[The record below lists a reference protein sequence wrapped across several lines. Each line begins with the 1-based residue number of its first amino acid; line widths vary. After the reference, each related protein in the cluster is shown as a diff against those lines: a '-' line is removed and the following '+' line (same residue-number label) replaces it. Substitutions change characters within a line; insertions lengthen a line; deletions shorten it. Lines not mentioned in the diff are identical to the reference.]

1 MKIKIIA
8 VGSIKEDYWRV
19 ALEEYTNRLSLYTK
33 VEICEVK
40 DEPAPP
46 HISKVLQ
53 EKVKLKEGTKI
64 LNKIKSKNL
73 VVAVD
78 LNGPQ
83 RDSETFA
90 KYLDSLF
97 VRGNSEIVFVIGGS
111 LGLSPE
117 VQSRADEVVTLS
129 KMTFTH
135 QMTRV
140 ILLEQIYRAFKIN
153 RNETYHK

>member
-8 VGSIKEDYWRV
+8 VGNIKEDYWRV
-19 ALEEYTNRLSLYTK
+19 ALLEYTNRLSIYTK
-33 VEICEVK
+33 VEIIEVK

-46 HISKVLQ
+46 QMSKILQ

-64 LNKIKSKNL
+64 LNKIKDKDL

-78 LNGPQ
+78 LNGPE

-90 KYLDSLF
+90 KYLDGLF

-117 VQSRADEVVTLS
+117 VQARADEVVTLS
-129 KMTFTH
+129 KLTFTH

-153 RNETYHK
+153 RNE

>member
-46 HISKVLQ
+46 HMSKVLQ

-64 LNKIKSKNL
+64 LNKIKSKDL

>member
-8 VGSIKEDYWRV
+8 VGSIKEEYWRV
-19 ALEEYTNRLSLYTK
+19 ALEEYKNRLSLYTK
-33 VEICEVK
+33 IEIIEVK

-46 HISKVLQ
+46 QMSKALQ

-64 LNKIKSKNL
+64 LHKIKDKDL

-90 KYLDSLF
+90 KFVDSLF
-97 VRGNSEIVFVIGGS
+97 VRGNSEIIFVIGGS

-117 VQSRADEVVTLS
+117 VQKRANEVVTLS
-129 KMTFTH
+129 KLTFTH

-140 ILLEQIYRAFKIN
+140 IVLEQIYRAFKIN

>member
-8 VGSIKEDYWRV
+8 VGNIKEDYWRV
-19 ALEEYTNRLSLYTK
+19 ALLEYTNRLSIYTK
-33 VEICEVK
+33 VEIIEVK

-46 HISKVLQ
+46 QMSKILQ

-64 LNKIKSKNL
+64 LNKIKDKDL

-78 LNGPQ
+78 LNGPE

-90 KYLDSLF
+90 KYLDGLF

-117 VQSRADEVVTLS
+117 VQARADEVVTLS
-129 KMTFTH
+129 KLTFTH

-140 ILLEQIYRAFKIN
+140 ILLEQIYRAIKIN

>member
-19 ALEEYTNRLSLYTK
+19 ALEEYTNRLSLYAK

-46 HISKVLQ
+46 HMSKVLQ

-64 LNKIKSKNL
+64 LNKIKSKDL

-90 KYLDSLF
+90 KYLDSFF

>member
-19 ALEEYTNRLSLYTK
+19 ALEEYTNRLSLYAK

-40 DEPAPP
+40 DESAPP
-46 HISKVLQ
+46 HMSKVLQ

-64 LNKIKSKNL
+64 LNKIKSKDL

-111 LGLSPE
+111 L
-117 VQSRADEVVTLS
+117 
-129 KMTFTH
+129 
-135 QMTRV
+135 
-140 ILLEQIYRAFKIN
+140 
-153 RNETYHK
+153 

>member
-8 VGSIKEDYWRV
+8 VGSIKEEYWRV
-19 ALEEYTNRLSLYTK
+19 ALEEYKNRLSLYTK
-33 VEICEVK
+33 IEIIEVK

-46 HISKVLQ
+46 QMSKALQ

-64 LNKIKSKNL
+64 LHKIKDKDL

-90 KYLDSLF
+90 KFIDSLF

-117 VQSRADEVVTLS
+117 VQKRANEVVTLS
-129 KMTFTH
+129 KLTFTH

-140 ILLEQIYRAFKIN
+140 IVCEQIYRAFKIN

>member
-8 VGSIKEDYWRV
+8 VGSIKEEYWRV
-19 ALEEYTNRLSLYTK
+19 ALEEYKNRLSLYTK
-33 VEICEVK
+33 IEIIEVK

-46 HISKVLQ
+46 QMSKALQ

-64 LNKIKSKNL
+64 LHKIKDKDL

-90 KYLDSLF
+90 KFVDSLF
-97 VRGNSEIVFVIGGS
+97 VRGNSEIIFVIGGS

-117 VQSRADEVVTLS
+117 VQKRANEVVTLS
-129 KMTFTH
+129 KLTFTH

-140 ILLEQIYRAFKIN
+140 IILEQIYRAFKIN

>member
-64 LNKIKSKNL
+64 LNKIKSKDL

>member
-8 VGSIKEDYWRV
+8 VGNIKEDYWRV
-19 ALEEYTNRLSLYTK
+19 ALEEYQNRLSLYTK
-33 VEICEVK
+33 IEIIEIK
-40 DEPAPP
+40 DEPAPA
-46 HISKVLQ
+46 HLSKILQ

-64 LNKIKSKNL
+64 LSKIKDKDL

-78 LNGPQ
+78 LDGPQ
-83 RDSETFA
+83 RMSETFA
-90 KYLDSLF
+90 KFLNSLF
-97 VRGNSEIVFVIGGS
+97 ERGNSEIVFVIGGS

-117 VQSRADEVVTLS
+117 IKARADEVLTLS
-129 KMTFTH
+129 KLTFTH

-140 ILLEQIYRAFKIN
+140 ILLEQIYRGFKIN

>member
-1 MKIKIIA
+1 VKIKIIA

-46 HISKVLQ
+46 HMSKVLQ

-64 LNKIKSKNL
+64 LNKIKSKDL

>member
-46 HISKVLQ
+46 HMSKVLQ

-64 LNKIKSKNL
+64 LNRIKSKDL

>member
-8 VGSIKEDYWRV
+8 VGNIKEDYWRV
-19 ALEEYTNRLSLYTK
+19 ALEEYKNRLSLYTK
-33 VEICEVK
+33 IEIIEVK
-40 DEPAPP
+40 DEPAPANM
-46 HISKVLQ
+46 SKVLQ

-64 LNKIKSKNL
+64 LHKIKDKDL

-90 KYLDSLF
+90 KYIDSLF

-111 LGLSPE
+111 HGLSPE
-117 VQSRADEVVTLS
+117 VQARANEVVTLS
-129 KMTFTH
+129 KLTFTH

>member
-33 VEICEVK
+33 IEICEVK

-46 HISKVLQ
+46 HMSKVLQ

-64 LNKIKSKNL
+64 LNRIKSKDL

>member
-8 VGSIKEDYWRV
+8 VGSIKEEYWRV
-19 ALEEYTNRLSLYTK
+19 ALEEYKNRLSLYTK
-33 VEICEVK
+33 IEIIEVK

-46 HISKVLQ
+46 QMSKALQ

-64 LNKIKSKNL
+64 LHKIKDKDL

-90 KYLDSLF
+90 KFIDSLF

-117 VQSRADEVVTLS
+117 VQKRANEVVTLS
-129 KMTFTH
+129 KLTFTH

-140 ILLEQIYRAFKIN
+140 IVLEQIYRAFKIN

>member
-8 VGSIKEDYWRV
+8 VGSIKEEYWRV
-19 ALEEYTNRLSLYTK
+19 ALEEYKNRLSLYTK
-33 VEICEVK
+33 IEIIEVK

-46 HISKVLQ
+46 QMSKTLQ

-64 LNKIKSKNL
+64 LHKIKDKDL

-90 KYLDSLF
+90 KFIDSLF

-117 VQSRADEVVTLS
+117 VQKRANEVVTLS
-129 KMTFTH
+129 KLTFTH

-140 ILLEQIYRAFKIN
+140 IVLEQIYRAFKIN

>member
-8 VGSIKEDYWRV
+8 VGNIKEDYWRV
-19 ALEEYTNRLSLYTK
+19 ALLEYTNRLSIYTK
-33 VEICEVK
+33 IEIIEVK

-46 HISKVLQ
+46 QMSKILQ

-64 LNKIKSKNL
+64 LNRIKDKDL

-78 LNGPQ
+78 LNGPE

-90 KYLDSLF
+90 KYLDGLF

-117 VQSRADEVVTLS
+117 VQARADEVVTLS
-129 KMTFTH
+129 KLTFTH

-140 ILLEQIYRAFKIN
+140 ILLEQIYRAIKIN

>member
-1 MKIKIIA
+1 MPKGERKSKSFYIDSNIA
-8 VGSIKEDYWRV
+8 LDYITAR
-19 ALEEYTNRLSLYTK
+19 NRETIL
-33 VEICEVK
+33 V
-40 DEPAPP
+40 
-46 HISKVLQ
+46 
-53 EKVKLKEGTKI
+53 
-64 LNKIKSKNL
+64 LNKIKDKDL

-78 LNGPQ
+78 LNGPE

-90 KYLDSLF
+90 KYLDGLF

-117 VQSRADEVVTLS
+117 VQARADEVVTLS
-129 KMTFTH
+129 KLTFTH

-140 ILLEQIYRAFKIN
+140 ILLEQIYRAIKIN

>member
-46 HISKVLQ
+46 HMSKVLQ

-64 LNKIKSKNL
+64 LNKIKSKDL
-73 VVAVD
+73 VVAID

>member
-19 ALEEYTNRLSLYTK
+19 ALEEYTNRLSLYAK

-46 HISKVLQ
+46 QMSKVLQ

>member
-8 VGSIKEDYWRV
+8 VGNIKEDYWRV
-19 ALEEYTNRLSLYTK
+19 ALLEYTNRLSIYTK
-33 VEICEVK
+33 IEIIEVK

-46 HISKVLQ
+46 QMSKILQ

-64 LNKIKSKNL
+64 LNKIKDKDL

-78 LNGPQ
+78 LNGPE

-90 KYLDSLF
+90 KYLDGLF

-117 VQSRADEVVTLS
+117 VQARADEVVTLS
-129 KMTFTH
+129 KLTFTH

-140 ILLEQIYRAFKIN
+140 ILLEQIYRAIKIN

>member
-8 VGSIKEDYWRV
+8 VGSIKEEYWRV
-19 ALEEYTNRLSLYTK
+19 ALEEYKNRLSLYTK
-33 VEICEVK
+33 IEIIEVK

-46 HISKVLQ
+46 QMSKALQ

-64 LNKIKSKNL
+64 LRKIKDKDL

-90 KYLDSLF
+90 KFVDSLF
-97 VRGNSEIVFVIGGS
+97 VRGNSEIIFVIGGS

-117 VQSRADEVVTLS
+117 VQKRANEVVTLS
-129 KMTFTH
+129 KLTFTH

-140 ILLEQIYRAFKIN
+140 IILEQIYRAFKIN

>member
-46 HISKVLQ
+46 HMSKVLQ

-64 LNKIKSKNL
+64 LNKIKSKDL

-153 RNETYHK
+153 RN

>member
-46 HISKVLQ
+46 HMSKVLQ

-64 LNKIKSKNL
+64 LNRIKSKDL

-78 LNGPQ
+78 LIGPQ
-83 RDSETFA
+83 
-90 KYLDSLF
+90 
-97 VRGNSEIVFVIGGS
+97 
-111 LGLSPE
+111 
-117 VQSRADEVVTLS
+117 
-129 KMTFTH
+129 
-135 QMTRV
+135 
-140 ILLEQIYRAFKIN
+140 
-153 RNETYHK
+153 

>member
-1 MKIKIIA
+1 MKVKIIA

-33 VEICEVK
+33 VEIIEVK
-40 DEPAPP
+40 DEAAPP
-46 HISKVLQ
+46 QMSKTLQ
-53 EKVKLKEGTKI
+53 EKVKLKEGTK
-64 LNKIKSKNL
+64 LLKKIKDKDL
-73 VVAVD
+73 VVALD

-90 KYLDSLF
+90 KYIDSLF
-97 VRGNSEIVFVIGGS
+97 QRGNSEIVFVIGGS
-111 LGLSPE
+111 LGLSSE
-117 VQSRADEVVTLS
+117 VKARANEVVTLS
-129 KMTFTH
+129 KLTFTH

-153 RNETYHK
+153 RNEVYHK

>member
-8 VGSIKEDYWRV
+8 VGSIKEEYWRV
-19 ALEEYTNRLSLYTK
+19 ALEEYKNRLSLYTK
-33 VEICEVK
+33 IEIIEVK
-40 DEPAPP
+40 DEPAPSQM
-46 HISKVLQ
+46 SKTLQ

-64 LNKIKSKNL
+64 LHKIKDKDL

-90 KYLDSLF
+90 KFIDSLF

-117 VQSRADEVVTLS
+117 VQKRANEVVTLS
-129 KMTFTH
+129 KLTFTH

-140 ILLEQIYRAFKIN
+140 IVLEQIYRAFKIN

>member
-46 HISKVLQ
+46 HMSKVLK

>member
-64 LNKIKSKNL
+64 LNRIKSKDL

>member
-1 MKIKIIA
+1 VKIKIIA

-46 HISKVLQ
+46 HMSKVLQ

-64 LNKIKSKNL
+64 LNRIKSKDL

>member
-46 HISKVLQ
+46 HMSKVLQ

-97 VRGNSEIVFVIGGS
+97 IRGNSEIVFVIGGS

-117 VQSRADEVVTLS
+117 VQSRADEVVTMS

>member
-8 VGSIKEDYWRV
+8 VGNIKEDYWRV
-19 ALEEYTNRLSLYTK
+19 ALLEYTNRLSIYTK
-33 VEICEVK
+33 VEIIEVK

-46 HISKVLQ
+46 QMSKILQ

-64 LNKIKSKNL
+64 LNRIKDKDL

-78 LNGPQ
+78 LNGPE

-90 KYLDSLF
+90 KYLDGLF

-117 VQSRADEVVTLS
+117 VQARADEVVTLS
-129 KMTFTH
+129 KLTFTH

-140 ILLEQIYRAFKIN
+140 ILLEQIYRAIKIN

>member
-1 MKIKIIA
+1 M
-8 VGSIKEDYWRV
+8 
-19 ALEEYTNRLSLYTK
+19 
-33 VEICEVK
+33 
-40 DEPAPP
+40 
-46 HISKVLQ
+46 Q

-64 LNKIKSKNL
+64 LHKIKDKDL

-90 KYLDSLF
+90 KFVDSLF
-97 VRGNSEIVFVIGGS
+97 VRGNSEIIFVIGGS

-117 VQSRADEVVTLS
+117 VQKRANEVVTLS
-129 KMTFTH
+129 KLTFTH

-140 ILLEQIYRAFKIN
+140 IILEQIYRAFKIN

>member
-46 HISKVLQ
+46 HMSKVLQ

>member
-1 MKIKIIA
+1 VKIKIIA

-19 ALEEYTNRLSLYTK
+19 ALEEYTNRLSLYAK

-40 DEPAPP
+40 DESAPP
-46 HISKVLQ
+46 HMSKVLQ

-64 LNKIKSKNL
+64 LNKIKSKDL

-83 RDSETFA
+83 RESETFA

-97 VRGNSEIVFVIGGS
+97 VRGNSEIVFVFGGS

-117 VQSRADEVVTLS
+117 VQSRADEVVTFR

-135 QMTRV
+135 HMTRV